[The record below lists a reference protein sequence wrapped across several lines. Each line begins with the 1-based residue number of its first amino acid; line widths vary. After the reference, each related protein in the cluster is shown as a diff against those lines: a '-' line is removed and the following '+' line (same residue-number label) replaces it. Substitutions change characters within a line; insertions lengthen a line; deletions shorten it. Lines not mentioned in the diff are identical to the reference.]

1 MDIKDDIL
9 CLNSTQLDGM
19 PKAKYN
25 VSDSTL
31 NKTIQLNENEIIQKC
46 AKEIKAVNQAILL
59 LKSDK
64 IIEEIYKKYE
74 SEEYDKWGKINKWD
88 IINKFNIS
96 EETYK
101 RRRKKLI
108 YTIHDELNKL

>member
-64 IIEEIYKKYE
+64 IIEEIYNMKVKNM
-74 SEEYDKWGKINKWD
+74 INGAK
-88 IINKFNIS
+88 
-96 EETYK
+96 
-101 RRRKKLI
+101 
-108 YTIHDELNKL
+108 